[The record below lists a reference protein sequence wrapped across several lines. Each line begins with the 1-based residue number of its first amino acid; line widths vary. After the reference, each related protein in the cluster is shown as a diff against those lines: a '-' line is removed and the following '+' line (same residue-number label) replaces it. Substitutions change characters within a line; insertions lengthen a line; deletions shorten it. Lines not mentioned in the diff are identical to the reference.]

1 MTETVTEWVPQHNFF
16 LDTLNCENFWYIPIK
31 DLIDRLQVIDSQIE
45 GDVYLDHTDEGQI
58 HPLTIRE
65 ETSQETLD
73 REKSEAEIKLRK
85 IEALKKQL
93 ADLGAE
99 L

>member
-1 MTETVTEWVPQHNFF
+1 MTETVTEWVPEYNFY

-31 DLIDRLQVIDSQIE
+31 SLIARLQVIDSQID

-65 ETSQETLD
+65 ETPQETLD
-73 REKSEAEIKLRK
+73 REKFEAGIKLRK